1 MNCRERFLI
10 AVNGG
15 KPDRVP
21 LFDFLEG
28 KKIFKEVLGKDIKSP
43 SGADITECSIKL
55 GLDAVFI
62 AYGGFYN
69 AENIKLGDIYT
80 DEWGVVYKNTGV
92 SWPFDPPYDVAIRG
106 RDDLEKWLKN
116 KPDPCLK
123 SRLDDIKA
131 ALEISNGRVAVIGGV
146 IGPLTLA
153 ILTLGFEGM
162 LMKLMDEP
170 YMVEE
175 IFKASCDYHKVA
187 AGKMIDAGADAIFV
201 CEDLGF
207 NDGIFAPPG
216 IYRKHLF
223 PYLSALID
231 EIKSKNVPVLLH
243 SCGNVNEILDDLAGF
258 GISALHPLQRKAG
271 MDIEDIRKRYGTK
284 LCLIGNIDA
293 TDTLAYGSLKA
304 IENEVRNTID
314 IAGRDGAYVLA
325 SDSDYHDGIPPKN
338 FIAMVKAARRYGKYP
353 VKL

>member
-1 MNCRERFLI
+1 MNCRERFI
-10 AVNGG
+10 TAVNGG

-21 LFDFLEG
+21 IFDFLEG
-28 KKIFKEVLGKDIKSP
+28 KRIFKEVLGKEIGSP
-43 SGADITECSIKL
+43 SGTDITECSIKL
-55 GLDAVFI
+55 GFDAVFI

-69 AENIKLGDIYT
+69 SENAEPGGIYS

-92 SWPFDPPYDVAIRG
+92 SWPIDPPYRAAIKDRE
-106 RDDLEKWLKN
+106 DLEKWLKK
-116 KPDPCLK
+116 KPDPFLK
-123 SRLDDIKA
+123 SRLDDLNA
-131 ALEISNGRVAVIGGV
+131 ALKISNGRVAVIGGV

-153 ILTLGFEGM
+153 TLTLGFEGM

-170 YMVEE
+170 DIVEE
-175 IFKASCDYHKVA
+175 VFKTSCEYNKVA
-187 AGKMIDAGADAIFV
+187 AVKMIDAGADAIFV

-207 NDGIFAPPG
+207 NDGIFAPPA
-216 IYRKHLF
+216 IFRKYLF
-223 PYLSALID
+223 PYLSVLIN

-243 SCGNVNEILDDLAGF
+243 SCGNVNELLDDLAGF

-271 MDIEDIRKRYGTK
+271 MDIESIRKRYGTK

-293 TDTLAYGSLKA
+293 TDTLAYGSVKA
-304 IENEVRNTID
+304 IENEVRKTID

-338 FIAMVKAARRYGKYP
+338 FIAMVKAARRFGKYP

>member
-1 MNCRERFLI
+1 MDCRERFI
-10 AVNGG
+10 TAVNGG

-21 LFDFLEG
+21 IFDFLEG
-28 KKIFKEVLGKDIKSP
+28 RRIFKEVLGKEIESP
-43 SGADITECSIKL
+43 SGSDITECSIKL
-55 GLDAVFI
+55 GFDAVFI

-69 AENIKLGDIYT
+69 SESAELGDIYT

-92 SWPFDPPYDVAIRG
+92 SWPIDPPYRAAIKD
-106 RDDLEKWLKN
+106 RDDLEKWLK
-116 KPDPCLK
+116 KIPDPFLEN
-123 SRLDDIKA
+123 RLNDINT
-131 ALEISNGRVAVIGGV
+131 ALEISNGRIAVIGGV

-153 ILTLGFEGM
+153 ILTLGFQGM

-170 YMVEE
+170 DMVEE
-175 IFKASCDYHKVA
+175 IFRVSTDFHKVA
-187 AGKMIDAGADAIFV
+187 VEKMVSAGADAIFV

-207 NDGIFAPPG
+207 NDGIFAQPV
-216 IYRKHLF
+216 IYRKYLF
-223 PYLSALID
+223 PYLSSLID
-231 EIKSKNVPVLLH
+231 EIRIKNVPVLLH
-243 SCGNVNEILDDLAGF
+243 SCGNINEILDDLVGF

-271 MDIEDIRKRYGTK
+271 MDIESVRKRYGTK

-293 TDTLAYGSLKA
+293 TDTLAYGSVRA

-338 FIAMVKAARRYGKYP
+338 FIAMLNAARRFGKYP
-353 VKL
+353 VE

>member
-1 MNCRERFLI
+1 MNCRERFI
-10 AVNGG
+10 TAVNGG

-21 LFDFLEG
+21 VFDFLEG
-28 KKIFKEVLGKDIKSP
+28 RRIFKEVLGKEIESP
-43 SGADITECSIKL
+43 SGSDITECSIKL

-69 AENIKLGDIYT
+69 SENVELGDIYT

-92 SWPFDPPYDVAIRG
+92 SWPIDPPYRAAIKD
-106 RDDLEKWLKN
+106 RDDLEKWLRN
-116 KPDPCLK
+116 KPDPWLENRLK
-123 SRLDDIKA
+123 DINN
-131 ALEISNGRVAVIGGV
+131 ALEISNGRIAVIGGI

-170 YMVEE
+170 DMVEE
-175 IFKASCDYHKVA
+175 IFRVSTDFHKVA
-187 AGKMIDAGADAIFV
+187 IEKMASAGADAIFV

-207 NDGIFAPPG
+207 NDGIFAPPD
-216 IYRKHLF
+216 IYRKYLF
-223 PYLSALID
+223 PYLSSLID
-231 EIKSKNVPVLLH
+231 EVRIKNVPVLLH
-243 SCGNVNEILDDLAGF
+243 SCGNVNEVLDDLAGF

-271 MDIEDIRKRYGTK
+271 MDIENVRKRYGTK

-293 TDTLAYGSLKA
+293 TDTLAYGSVRA
-304 IENEVRNTID
+304 IENEVRNTIN

-338 FIAMVKAARRYGKYP
+338 FIAMVNAARRFGKYP

>member
-15 KPDRVP
+15 KPDRIP
-21 LFDFLEG
+21 IFDFLEG
-28 KKIFKEVLGKDIKSP
+28 KRIFKEVLGKDIKSP

-55 GLDAVFI
+55 GFDAVFI

-92 SWPFDPPYDVAIRG
+92 SWPFDAPYDVAIKG
-106 RDDLEKWLKN
+106 RNDLEKWLKH
-116 KPDPCLK
+116 KPDPCLE
-123 SRLDDIKA
+123 SRLNDIKA
-131 ALEISNGRVAVIGGV
+131 ALKISNGKVAVIGGL

-153 ILTLGFEGM
+153 ILALGFEGM
-162 LMKLMDEP
+162 LMKFMDEP
-170 YMVEE
+170 DMVEE
-175 IFKASCDYHKVA
+175 IFKTSCDFHKVA
-187 AGKMIDAGADAIFV
+187 ACKMIDAGADAIFV

-216 IYRKHLF
+216 IYRKYLF

-231 EIKSKNVPVLLH
+231 EIKNKNVPVLLH
-243 SCGNVNEILDDLAGF
+243 SCGNINEILDDLAGF

-271 MDIEDIRKRYGTK
+271 MDI
-284 LCLIGNIDA
+284 GNIPDRQ
-293 TDTLAYGSLKA
+293 Y
-304 IENEVRNTID
+304 
-314 IAGRDGAYVLA
+314 
-325 SDSDYHDGIPPKN
+325 
-338 FIAMVKAARRYGKYP
+338 
-353 VKL
+353 

>member
-1 MNCRERFLI
+1 MNCRERFI
-10 AVNGG
+10 TAVNGG

-21 LFDFLEG
+21 IFDFLEG
-28 KKIFKEVLGKDIKSP
+28 RRIFKEVLGKEIISP
-43 SGADITECSIKL
+43 SGSDITECSMKL

-69 AENIKLGDIYT
+69 SENVELGDIYT

-92 SWPFDPPYDVAIRG
+92 SWPIDPPYMAAMKDRS
-106 RDDLEKWLKN
+106 DFEKWLKN
-116 KPDPCLK
+116 IPDPFLEN
-123 SRLDDIKA
+123 RLDDINT
-131 ALEISNGRVAVIGGV
+131 ALKISNGRIAVIGGV

-170 YMVEE
+170 DMVEE
-175 IFKASCDYHKVA
+175 IFRISTDFHKVA
-187 AGKMIDAGADAIFV
+187 VEKMVSAGADAIFV
-201 CEDLGF
+201 CEDLGY
-207 NDGIFAPPG
+207 NDGIFAPPD
-216 IYRKHLF
+216 IYRKYLF
-223 PYLSALID
+223 PYLSSLID
-231 EIKSKNVPVLLH
+231 EIRIKNVPVLLH

-271 MDIEDIRKRYGTK
+271 MDIESVRKRYGTK

-293 TDTLAYGSLKA
+293 TDTLAYGSVMA

-338 FIAMVKAARRYGKYP
+338 FIAMIKAAGRYGKYP
-353 VKL
+353 DKL

>member
-1 MNCRERFLI
+1 MNGRERFLI

-21 LFDFLEG
+21 IFDFLEG
-28 KKIFKEVLGKDIKSP
+28 KKIFKEVLGKDIISP
-43 SGADITECSIKL
+43 SGADITECSIRL

-69 AENIKLGDIYT
+69 AENIMLGDIYT

-92 SWPFDPPYDVAIRG
+92 SWPIDPPYRAAIKD

-123 SRLDDIKA
+123 SRLDDLNA
-131 ALEISNGRVAVIGGV
+131 ALKISNGKVAVIGGV

-162 LMKLMDEP
+162 MMKLMDEP
-170 YMVEE
+170 DVVEE
-175 IFKASCDYHKVA
+175 IFKTSNDYHKVA
-187 AGKMIDAGADAIFV
+187 AGKMIEAGADAIFV

-207 NDGIFAPPG
+207 NDGIFAPPSL
-216 IYRKHLF
+216 YRKYLF

-231 EIKSKNVPVLLH
+231 EIRNKSVPVLLH
-243 SCGNVNEILDDLAGF
+243 SCGNVNEILDELAGF

-271 MDIEDIRKRYGTK
+271 MDIESIRKRYGNK

-293 TDTLAYGSLKA
+293 TDTLAYGSVKA

-338 FIAMVKAARRYGKYP
+338 FLAMVKAARRYGRYP
-353 VKL
+353 VKF

>member
-1 MNCRERFLI
+1 MDCRERFI
-10 AVNGG
+10 TAVNGG

-21 LFDFLEG
+21 IFDFLEG
-28 KKIFKEVLGKDIKSP
+28 RRIFKEVLEKDIESP

-55 GLDAVFI
+55 GFDAVFI

-69 AENIKLGDIYT
+69 SESVELGDIYT

-92 SWPFDPPYDVAIRG
+92 SWPIDPPYRAAIKD

-116 KPDPCLK
+116 IPDPWLEN
-123 SRLDDIKA
+123 RLNDINT
-131 ALEISNGRVAVIGGV
+131 ALEISNGRIAVIGGV

-170 YMVEE
+170 DMVEE
-175 IFKASCDYHKVA
+175 IFRVSTDFHKVA
-187 AGKMIDAGADAIFV
+187 VEKMASAGADAIFV

-207 NDGIFAPPG
+207 NDGIFAPPD
-216 IYRKHLF
+216 IYRKYLF
-223 PYLSALID
+223 PYLSSLID
-231 EIKSKNVPVLLH
+231 EIRIKNVPVLLH
-243 SCGNVNEILDDLAGF
+243 SCGNVNEVLDDLAGF
-258 GISALHPLQRKAG
+258 GISALHPLQRKAR
-271 MDIEDIRKRYGTK
+271 MDIESVRKRYGTK

-293 TDTLAYGSLKA
+293 TDTLAYGSVRE

-314 IAGRDGAYVLA
+314 IAGKDGAYVLA

-338 FIAMVKAARRYGKYP
+338 FIAMVNAARRFGKYP
-353 VKL
+353 VKF